1 VAGTLKKKQLELQ
14 IFGKNTETT
23 YKGRL
28 LGLITQEEC
37 AGIFE
42 KPELRNKIMT
52 VETTTLESI
61 SDLANVDGFRIA
73 LAVKQR
79 DDIDVTKKLLLI
91 TEPLKHLSSFISTR
105 EVTFVGTDGSYL
117 IATEVDI

>member
-1 VAGTLKKKQLELQ
+1 MAEILKKKQLELQ
-14 IFGKNTETT
+14 IFGKDTEVT

-28 LGLITQEEC
+28 LGLLTSEEY
-37 AGIFE
+37 AGIVE

-52 VETTTLESI
+52 VSTTSLKSI
-61 SDLANVDGFRIA
+61 SDLDNVEGFRIA

-79 DDIDVTKKLLLI
+79 DDVDIFRKILLV
-91 TEPLKHLSSFISTR
+91 TEPLEHLSSFISNR
-105 EVTFVGTDGSYL
+105 DVTFVGVDGSYL